1 MSSLFITGTD
11 TGVGKTIIT
20 ASLTAL
26 LRAQGKKAIPMK
38 PVQTDGIP
46 AADLEVYRQITG
58 LPLKE
63 KAINPYC
70 FTPPASPLIAARLTP
85 KTIDLT
91 KIKTAY
97 LQLKKK
103 YEIVLVEGAGG
114 LAVPFTPT
122 YTFADLARELKLP
135 LLIVAR
141 PSLGTIN
148 HTVLTVNYALQ
159 HGLQVKGII
168 INGFQ
173 NEKATT
179 IEKSN
184 PRVIELLTGIPIL
197 GVLPYLKNLEK
208 QQLIKIFMETIEWS
222 KLFEED

>member
-20 ASLTAL
+20 AGLTAL
-26 LRAQGKKAIPMK
+26 LQAHGKKAIPMK
-38 PVQTDGIP
+38 PVQTGGIP
-46 AADLEVYRQITG
+46 AEDLKVYRQITG

-70 FTPPASPLIAARLTP
+70 LTPPASPMVAAHLTQ
-85 KTIDLT
+85 KNIDPA
-91 KIKTAY
+91 KIKAAY

-114 LAVPFTPT
+114 LAVPFSPT

-141 PSLGTIN
+141 SSLGTIN